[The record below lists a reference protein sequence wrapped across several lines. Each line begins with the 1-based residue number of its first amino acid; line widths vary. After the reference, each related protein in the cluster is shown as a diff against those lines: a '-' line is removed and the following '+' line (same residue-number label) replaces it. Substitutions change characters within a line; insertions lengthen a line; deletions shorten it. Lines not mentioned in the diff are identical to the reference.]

1 MALIGNHSVL
11 CKCPLKFFA
20 GSTTSVE
27 SQVRSNWQ
35 NSARMRGAM
44 LRDGQSA
51 AYDNMAYPG
60 GYYPSYTWMIPQI
73 AGQIGVSAGLM
84 LGFGDTTTENLA
96 GGMYIAASLTGSG
109 DITLENLSVLGNLST
124 NLTGSAS
131 ITTASLSGSLSAV
144 ANLTG
149 SGDVS
154 ASLGGSLSAS
164 ASLSGSGDITAA
176 SLTNATLLLTAALS
190 GGGDITTASLTNA
203 TLLLTAALSGSGSI
217 AATPIAPGSLSAAI
231 KSYGDLTPQG
241 LSDAVWNALLSNY
254 TSPGSTGV
262 QLAAAGAGGNPWATV
277 LENGYTAE
285 QLMRLMASALFGK
298 VAGAPG
304 TTVTFRDTGD
314 STNRITA
321 TVDSNGNRTTITL
334 NPS

>member
-11 CKCPLKFFA
+11 TKVPCKFLA
-20 GSTTSVE
+20 GSTTAVE

-35 NSARMRGAM
+35 NSARMRGVI
-44 LRDGQSA
+44 LRDGQTT
-51 AYDNMAYPG
+51 AYNNMAYPG

-84 LGFGDTTTENLA
+84 LGFGDTATENLA

-109 DITLENLSVLGNLST
+109 DTTLENLSVLGNLST
-124 NLTGSAS
+124 NLTGSAN

-149 SGDVS
+149 SGSVA

-164 ASLSGSGDITAA
+164 ASLSGSGDITAS
-176 SLTNATLLLTAALS
+176 SLTNATLLLTASIS
-190 GGGDITTASLTNA
+190 GSGDITTASLTNA

-217 AATPIAPGSLSAAI
+217 SATPIAPGSLSAAI

-241 LSDAVWNALLSNY
+241 PTDAVWNALLSNY
-254 TSPGSTGV
+254 ATAGSAGA
-262 QLAAAGAGGNPWATV
+262 QLSAAGAGGNPWATV
-277 LENGYTAE
+277 IEGGYTAE
-285 QLMRLMASALFGK
+285 ELLRLMASALFGK
-298 VAGAPG
+298 VSGAPG
-304 TTVTFRDTGD
+304 TTITFRDTGD